1 MVTSRP
7 MSQQKEARNTRR
19 VVAEKMK
26 DLQPMKVVPS
36 KKGLLTA
43 FMVCAW
49 LGWASG
55 FIIHELVRK

>member
-1 MVTSRP
+1 
-7 MSQQKEARNTRR
+7 MSKEREAKYTRR

-36 KKGLLTA
+36 KKGLLTIYLA
-43 FMVCAW
+43 CAW

-55 FIIHELVRK
+55 FILNLLRHR